1 MAQLKELP
9 RRHEDAEEQAGVGSA
24 PDEPI
29 KTAEPVVNV
38 AKEIPKFESLLE

>member
-9 RRHEDAEEQAGVGSA
+9 RRHEDAEEQAGVGSG

-29 KTAEPVVNV
+29 KLADPVTIPKEV
-38 AKEIPKFESLLE
+38 AKFESLLE